1 MKKCIVCGTDFKAV
15 RVTKKYCSTECKDKF
30 NNKGARK
37 KARNNRYT
45 DKKKENKTSHQ
56 EVKDV

>member
-45 DKKKENKTSHQ
+45 DKKKENR
-56 EVKDV
+56 DV